1 MKEFEMKEKQRRMT
15 SEDREIVRANE
26 ERILFKKEH
35 QKWMDYYIQNIKKGP
50 KVFIQFGK

>member
-1 MKEFEMKEKQRRMT
+1 MKEFEMKERQRRMT